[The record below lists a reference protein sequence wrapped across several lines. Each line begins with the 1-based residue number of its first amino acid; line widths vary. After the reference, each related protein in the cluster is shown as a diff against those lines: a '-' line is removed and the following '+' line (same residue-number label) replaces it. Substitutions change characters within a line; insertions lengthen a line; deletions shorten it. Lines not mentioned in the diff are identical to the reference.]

1 MKCKFNEGSNF
12 VREGQ
17 WVIAKYLDS
26 AWVTGT
32 VVETRVKYGG
42 KIQQESGLARL
53 VQHTIVSDSPT
64 YVNEELREVG
74 YRFLI
79 EEKDVTEAQM
89 LEVV

>member
-1 MKCKFNEGSNF
+1 MKCKFNAGSNF

-17 WVIAKYLDS
+17 WVIAKYLDQ

-42 KIQQESGLARL
+42 K

>member
-1 MKCKFNEGSNF
+1 

-17 WVIAKYLDS
+17 WVIEKYLDQ

-42 KIQQESGLARL
+42 K

-64 YVNEELREVG
+64 FVNEELREVG
-74 YRFLI
+74 YRFLV
-79 EEKDVTEAQM
+79 EEKDVTEAQII
-89 LEVV
+89 L

>member
-1 MKCKFNEGSNF
+1 MKAAFNTGSNY

-17 WVIAKYLDS
+17 WVIAKYLDQ

-32 VVETRVKYGG
+32 VVESRVKYGG
-42 KIQQESGLARL
+42 K

-79 EEKDVTEAQM
+79 EEKDVTEAQIA
-89 LEVV
+89 VIV

>member
-1 MKCKFNEGSNF
+1 MKAEFNTGSNY

-17 WVIAKYLDS
+17 WVIAKYLDQ

-32 VVETRVKYGG
+32 VVESRVKYGG
-42 KIQQESGLARL
+42 K

-79 EEKDVTEAQM
+79 EEKDVTEAQIAAI
-89 LEVV
+89 L

>member
-1 MKCKFNEGSNF
+1 MKCKFNAGSNF

-17 WVIAKYLDS
+17 WVIAKYLDQ

-32 VVETRVKYGG
+32 VMETRVKYGG
-42 KIQQESGLARL
+42 K

-74 YRFLI
+74 YRFLV

-89 LEVV
+89 LEVI

>member
-1 MKCKFNEGSNF
+1 MKAVFNTGSNY

-17 WVIAKYLDS
+17 WVIAKYLDQ

-32 VVETRVKYGG
+32 VIESRVKYGG
-42 KIQQESGLARL
+42 K

-79 EEKDVTEAQM
+79 EEKDVTEAQIA
-89 LEVV
+89 VIV

>member
-12 VREGQ
+12 DRKGQ
-17 WVIAKYLDS
+17 WIIAKYLDQ
-26 AWVTGT
+26 AWITGT

-42 KIQQESGLARL
+42 KIQ
-53 VQHTIVSDSPT
+53 HTIVSDSPT
-64 YVNEELREVG
+64 YVNDELREVG
-74 YRFLI
+74 YQFLV

>member
-1 MKCKFNEGSNF
+1 MKAEFNTGSNY

-17 WVIAKYLDS
+17 WVIAKYLDQ

-32 VVETRVKYGG
+32 VVESRVKYGG
-42 KIQQESGLARL
+42 K

-79 EEKDVTEAQM
+79 EEKDVTEAQIA
-89 LEVV
+89 LIV

>member
-1 MKCKFNEGSNF
+1 MKTAFNEGSNY

-17 WVIAKYLDS
+17 WVIAKYLDQ

-32 VVETRVKYGG
+32 VVESRVKYGG
-42 KIQQESGLARL
+42 K

-79 EEKDVTEAQM
+79 EEKDVTEAQIAAI
-89 LEVV
+89 L

>member
-17 WVIAKYLDS
+17 WVIAKYLDQ

-42 KIQQESGLARL
+42 K

-64 YVNEELREVG
+64 FVNEELREVG
-74 YRFLI
+74 YQFLV

-89 LEVV
+89 LEVMQ

>member
-1 MKCKFNEGSNF
+1 MKAAFNTGSNF

-17 WVIAKYLDS
+17 WVIAKYLDQ

-32 VVETRVKYGG
+32 VVESRVKYGG
-42 KIQQESGLARL
+42 K

-79 EEKDVTEAQM
+79 EEKDVTEAQIAAI
-89 LEVV
+89 L